1 VDVAAG
7 SIAITRLSLDHPG
20 AWRQVPVWAS
30 TVTCVTQLRIA
41 GPPDA
46 AGISRLRAETELW
59 LAERGVEQWPVGQM
73 PLSVISAQVARGE
86 WHVTLGLPAEP
97 AGPPAEPAG
106 PPVKLAGLPAWAPS
120 GAPAGDGRAI
130 RGALRLLWS
139 DQGVWPADGVA
150 AVYVHGLMTGR
161 RQADVGLGAMML
173 AWAGQEGRRA
183 GAVMLRLDCV
193 RSNARLRRHYADLGF
208 REMGSSDA
216 YGAAHVRLQ
225 RNLDHNGG

>member
-1 VDVAAG
+1 
-7 SIAITRLSLDHPG
+7 
-20 AWRQVPVWAS
+20 VPVWAS
-30 TVTCVTQLRIA
+30 TVTWVTQMRLA

-46 AGISRLRAETELW
+46 AGINQLRAETELW
-59 LAERGVEQWPVGQM
+59 LAERGVEQWPVGQV

-86 WHVTLGLPAEP
+86 WHVTLR
-97 AGPPAEPAG
+97 PPAEPAG
-106 PPVKLAGLPAWAPS
+106 QPAEPAGQPAGQPAGAPS
-120 GAPAGDGRAI
+120 GAPAGDGGGPAGDGGAPAGAGGAV

-139 DQGVWPADGVA
+139 DQAVWPADGVA

-161 RQADVGLGAMML
+161 RQADVGLGARML

-193 RSNARLRRHYADLGF
+193 HSNARLRRYYADLGF
-208 REMGSSDA
+208 REMGSS
-216 YGAAHVRLQ
+216 GACAVEHVRLQ